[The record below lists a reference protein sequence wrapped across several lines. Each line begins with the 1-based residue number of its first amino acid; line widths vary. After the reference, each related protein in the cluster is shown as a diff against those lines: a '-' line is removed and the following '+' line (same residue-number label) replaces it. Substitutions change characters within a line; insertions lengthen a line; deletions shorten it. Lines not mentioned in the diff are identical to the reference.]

1 MKRSSARV
9 SLALT
14 LLTMGALALAP
25 RPLQAAVPGYT
36 IQRLVKLGDTI
47 GDLKLSSRF
56 AVGSLTD
63 SGQLAFTTVNAA
75 GGDRREE

>member
-1 MKRSSARV
+1 M
-9 SLALT
+9 
-14 LLTMGALALAP
+14 
-25 RPLQAAVPGYT
+25 
-36 IQRLVKLGDTI
+36 VKLGDTI
-47 GDLKLSSRF
+47 GYLKLSSRF

>member
-1 MKRSSARV
+1 MKRNFARV
-9 SLALT
+9 RLALT
-14 LLTMGALALAP
+14 LLTTGALALAP
-25 RPLQAAVPGYT
+25 RPVHADVPGYT
-36 IQRLVKLGDTI
+36 IQRLAKLGDTI
-47 GDLKLSSRF
+47 GDPKLSSRI